1 MKFAP
6 DPENQK
12 TENRFC
18 PCTTQTNPLN
28 LPPNNGTMLQI
39 ENTLISL
46 DIFEKKFVCNLAACK
61 GACCVEGDSGAPLE
75 AEETATL
82 EQIYPIVKNY
92 MTPEG
97 IETIEKSGKWVLD
110 FEGDRVTPLN
120 NNKEC
125 AYTYRDDKG
134 IVFCAIEKA
143 YLEGKIT
150 FQKPIS
156 CHLYPI
162 RIKKLTHYDAVNYE
176 SNKLCM
182 PARVN
187 GEKLGVPLYQF
198 VKTPLIRK
206 YGKEWYEQLEI
217 AANELKDYQRN
228 E

>member
-1 MKFAP
+1 
-6 DPENQK
+6 
-12 TENRFC
+12 
-18 PCTTQTNPLN
+18 
-28 LPPNNGTMLQI
+28 MLQI
-39 ENTLISL
+39 ENTIISL
-46 DIFEKKFVCNLAACK
+46 DIFEKKFVCNLGACK

-75 AEETATL
+75 AEETAVL
-82 EQIYPIVKNY
+82 EQIYTVVKNY

-97 IETIEKSGKWVLD
+97 IETIEKSGKWVCD
-110 FEGDRVTPLN
+110 FEGDKVTPLN

-125 AYTYRDDKG
+125 AYTYRDEKG
-134 IVFCAIEKA
+134 IVLCAIEKA
-143 YLEGKIT
+143 FMEGKIS

-162 RIKKLTHYDAVNYE
+162 RIKKLTLYDAVNYE

-182 PARVN
+182 PARIH
-187 GEKLGVPLYQF
+187 GETLGVPLYKF

-217 AANELKDYQRN
+217 AANELKDYKR